1 MYYLFLKMPIN
12 QLTLVNFQTS
22 PYLQDLLFEGSSDSA
37 IAIIRITGNLN
48 LANAPL
54 LEDQLADLLHKE
66 YGETENEQP
75 PTILLDLSCVPHIDP
90 SACQCLEEIHISFR
104 KKKQRLHYVGL
115 RGNVWRRMVDMKVFK
130 TVPKDQCYPTLQ
142 DALAYLTNRKTT
154 TSNNASYLGLKE

>member
-1 MYYLFLKMPIN
+1 M
-12 QLTLVNFQTS
+12 
-22 PYLQDLLFEGSSDSA
+22 FEGSSDSA

-90 SACQCLEEIHISFR
+90 SGNQIYLVTLRPTQLTQASF
-104 KKKQRLHYVGL
+104 
-115 RGNVWRRMVDMKVFK
+115 
-130 TVPKDQCYPTLQ
+130 LQ
-142 DALAYLTNRKTT
+142 KIKCCKM
-154 TSNNASYLGLKE
+154 GF

>member
-1 MYYLFLKMPIN
+1 MIAHYWQN
-12 QLTLVNFQTS
+12 HFQIII
-22 PYLQDLLFEGSSDSA
+22 YLQDLLFEGSSDSA

-90 SACQCLEEIHISFR
+90 S
-104 KKKQRLHYVGL
+104 
-115 RGNVWRRMVDMKVFK
+115 GN
-130 TVPKDQCYPTLQ
+130 QI
-142 DALAYLTNRKTT
+142 
-154 TSNNASYLGLKE
+154 YLGDVETYTVDTSFIFTKNKMLQNGFLIFLTLR